1 MRKKL
6 RLIRRKTKDLLYKI
20 KCFLVKFYYPE
31 FGQAPFLPAGDG
43 EHLQATMD
51 WLCLAQDVTGVNGVS
66 AYFNLAEKKWGVPY
80 RETTGY
86 IIETFLNY
94 YSLTGNEEYLSRAK
108 KMGEWELTV
117 QGEDGSIGEV
127 RPDGSIGKKIF
138 NTGQVI
144 IGFNALFQ
152 QTKDERYVSASIKA
166 ADWLLANQESDGSWQ
181 KFTTQ
186 DARTYDARV
195 AWPLLQLYETTKE
208 EKYSNAA
215 KKNIYWII
223 KQQRDNF
230 WFDKTSLS
238 PENKPWTHLIAYTI
252 SGLLECYKLLGKTDV
267 QLFQS
272 FYGAADKLLEY
283 YQKNNGKYLPCSF
296 NDSWQSDDNY
306 SCLTGDAQ
314 LAIIWLQIHE
324 LTGETKFLDGAK
336 KIIEDIKTTQIIDT
350 NKKEIKGAVAGSFP
364 LSGGYGGYMLLN
376 WAAKFFAD
384 ALILS
389 GHSREGGNPENALRK
404 F

>member
-108 KMGEWELTV
+108 KMGEWELTI
-117 QGEDGSIGEV
+117 QGDDGSIGEV
-127 RPDGSIGKKIF
+127 KPDGSIGKKIF
-138 NTGQVI
+138 NTGQVM
-144 IGFNALFQ
+144 IGLNALFK
-152 QTKDERYVSASIKA
+152 QTGDKKYLAASIKA
-166 ADWLLANQESDGSWQ
+166 ADWLVANQEADGSWQ
-181 KFTTQ
+181 KYINNGPETI
-186 DARTYDARV
+186 DIRS
-195 AWPLLQLYETTKE
+195 AWPLLKLSEITGNKSYRLAA
-208 EKYSNAA
+208 EKHLG
-215 KKNIYWII
+215 WVL
-223 KQQRDNF
+223 KQQKDNF
-230 WFDKTSLS
+230 WFSHTGLS
-238 PENKPWTHLIAYTI
+238 SNSPWTHEIVYTI
-252 SGLLECYKLLGKTDV
+252 SGLLECYLLLEEKNER
-267 QLFQS
+267 LFKS

-296 NDSWQSDDNY
+296 NESWQSNDNY

-314 LAIIWLQIHE
+314 LAIIWLQIYE
-324 LTGETKFLDGAK
+324 LTGETKFLDGIK
-336 KIIEDIKTTQIIDT
+336 KMIEDIKAVQIINTD
-350 NKKEIKGAVAGSFP
+350 KKEIKGAVAGSFP
-364 LSGGYGGYMLLN
+364 ISGGYCGYMLLN

-384 ALILS
+384 ALILKIK
-389 GHSREGGNPENALRK
+389 LK
-404 F
+404 I